1 MSRMDGK
8 KTHTHRDSKYIY
20 IYIYIYQTRSSLE
33 SRCTVNKRGIRAQD
47 RNTIVREK
55 LGLQVYGICLVFY
68 SIAGTV
74 AKNKQASDW
83 VGVR

>member
-8 KTHTHRDSKYIY
+8 KTHTQGLKKN

-47 RNTIVREK
+47 RNTKYDPKGLKFIVIITIK
-55 LGLQVYGICLVFY
+55 GVY
-68 SIAGTV
+68 
-74 AKNKQASDW
+74 NM
-83 VGVR
+83 